1 MFWVISVHS
10 TSVADLRSLIERRWH
25 GATTRVGAAPA
36 PGAFTGDRDMDGAL
50 GSSGIPRGRM
60 AELFGA
66 PSSGKTTLAFAF
78 LAACT
83 RAGEIAAWVDPSH
96 AFFAPAAAAAG
107 IDLRR
112 LLVVQ
117 PAGAAAMR
125 RAVDALVRGGACA
138 MVALDCAGLSDPL
151 LAHHCARLVAQ
162 AEKTGTVFLVLSGGD
177 VPAVASFASVR
188 LRAEGL
194 APRWQAGSAGS
205 DRLAGCAVSV
215 TVAKSRTAAPGKH
228 VRVEARMPDVA
239 GTFLGETPGPLLGE
253 MLGPRNADEMDVQ
266 HDRSFVT
273 A

>member
-1 MFWVISVHS
+1 VHS
-10 TSVADLRSLIERRWH
+10 TSVAELRSLIERRWQ
-25 GATTRVGAAPA
+25 GAIARVGAAPA
-36 PGAFTGDRDMDGAL
+36 PGALTGDPGLDAAL
-50 GSSGIPRGRM
+50 GAGGIPRGRL

-66 PSSGKTTLAFAF
+66 PSSGKTTLAFAV

-83 RAGEIAAWVDPSH
+83 RAGEIAAWVDPSR

-112 LLVVQ
+112 LVIVR
-117 PAGAAAMR
+117 PSDAAAAR

-138 MVALDCAGLSDPL
+138 VVALDCAGLGDAL
-151 LAHHCARLVAQ
+151 RAHHCARLVAQ
-162 AEKTGTVFLVLSGGD
+162 AERTGTVLLVLSGGD

-205 DRLAGCAVSV
+205 GRLAGCAVSI
-215 TVAKSRTAAPGKH
+215 TVAKSRTAAPGK
-228 VRVEARMPDVA
+228 RVLVQAFVSDVA
-239 GTFLGETPGPLLGE
+239 GTFLSTADSSAPLHI
-253 MLGPRNADEMDVQ
+253 DEMDAQ
-266 HDRSFVT
+266 HDSSLVT

>member
-1 MFWVISVHS
+1 MHS
-10 TSVADLRSLIERRWH
+10 TSVAELRSLIERRWH
-25 GATTRVGAAPA
+25 GVTARVGAAPV
-36 PGAFTGDRDMDGAL
+36 PGAFTGDPMLDAAL

-66 PSSGKTTLAFAF
+66 PSSGKTTLAFAL

-83 RAGEIAAWVDPSH
+83 HAGEFVAWVDPSH

-112 LLVVQ
+112 LLVVR

-138 MVALDCAGLSDPL
+138 MVALDCAGLNDAL

-162 AEKTGTVFLVLSGGD
+162 AEKTGTVLLVLTGGD
-177 VPAVASFASVR
+177 VPAVASFAGVR

-194 APRWQAGSAGS
+194 VPRWQAGSAGS
-205 DRLAGCAVSV
+205 GRLAGCAVSV
-215 TVAKSRTAAPGKH
+215 TVAKSRTAAPGKRVH
-228 VRVEARMPDVA
+228 VETRMPDVA
-239 GTFLGETPGPLLGE
+239 GTFLVETPGPLHS
-253 MLGPRNADEMDVQ
+253 DEMDAQ

>member
-1 MFWVISVHS
+1 MLFVHS

-25 GATTRVGAAPA
+25 GATARVGAAPA
-36 PGAFTGDRDMDGAL
+36 PGAFTGDADLDAAL
-50 GSSGIPRGRM
+50 GAGGIPRGRM

-83 RAGEIAAWVDPSH
+83 RAGEIAAWVDP
-96 AFFAPAAAAAG
+96 ARTFFAPAAAAAG
-107 IDLRR
+107 IDVRR
-112 LLVVQ
+112 LLVVR
-117 PAGAAAMR
+117 PNGAAAMR

-138 MVALDCAGLSDPL
+138 MVALDCTGLRDSL

-162 AEKTGTVFLVLSGGD
+162 AEKTGTVLLVLSGGD

-205 DRLAGCAVSV
+205 GRLAGCAVSV
-215 TVAKSRTAAPGKH
+215 TVAKSRTAAPGKR
-228 VRVEARMPDVA
+228 VRVEACLPDVA
-239 GTFLGETPGPLLGE
+239 GTFLVESPAPLVSE
-253 MLGPRNADEMDVQ
+253 EMDAQ
-266 HDRSFVT
+266 HDRSFVI

>member
-1 MFWVISVHS
+1 MHS

-25 GATTRVGAAPA
+25 GVTARVGAASL
-36 PGAFTGDRDMDGAL
+36 PGAFTGDQNLDLAL

-66 PSSGKTTLAFAF
+66 SSSGKTTLAFAF

-83 RAGEIAAWVDPSH
+83 RAGEIAAWVDPSR

-107 IDLRR
+107 IDLHR

-138 MVALDCAGLSDPL
+138 MVVLDCTGSNDSL

-162 AEKTGTVFLVLSGGD
+162 AEKTGTVLLVVSGGD
-177 VPAVASFASVR
+177 VPAVASFSSVR
-188 LRAEGL
+188 LRAEEL
-194 APRWQAGSAGS
+194 TPRWQTGSAGS
-205 DRLAGCAVSV
+205 GRLAGCVVSV
-215 TVAKSRTAAPGKH
+215 TVAKSRTAAPGKNA
-228 VRVEARMPDVA
+228 RVEACMPDVA
-239 GTFLGETPGPLLGE
+239 GTFLAEKSSPL
-253 MLGPRNADEMDVQ
+253 PPDEMDAH
-266 HDRSFVT
+266 HDRSVVT